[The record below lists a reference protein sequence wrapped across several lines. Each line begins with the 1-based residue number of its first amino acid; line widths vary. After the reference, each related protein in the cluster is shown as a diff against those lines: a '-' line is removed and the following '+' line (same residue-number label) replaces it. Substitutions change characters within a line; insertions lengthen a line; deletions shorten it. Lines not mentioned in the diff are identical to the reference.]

1 MKINSKMI
9 FLVLFIILASTAPV
23 LALTLTDVIMGIL
36 TFVIGDA
43 LDGIMAYFGTIAILA
58 AWTPFILLVLLVI
71 LPAITVYTIIYGFL
85 MEIRIFRN
93 KTVNLIIALSIGS
106 SAIFL
111 PLPPFGV
118 PVFGLL
124 VAFLFG
130 AMAWWAIFVFS
141 IMFFVGVWYLFLT
154 RRAKWGTTSAVYGA
168 YQDEAKG
175 LSFELRAINESGRCH
190 EKNGERNRPKHKS
203 WNRSFSKGINRQE
216 KRLERKN
223 KGNGRNQKK
232 ALRSFQLLN
241 NVINRDYS

>member
-23 LALTLTDVIMGIL
+23 LASTLTDVIMGIL

-43 LDGIMAYFGTIAILA
+43 LDGIMAYFDTIAILA

-175 LSFELRAINESGRCH
+175 LSFELRAINESLADAMRRMAK
-190 EKNGERNRPKHKS
+190 ETDPNTRA
-203 WNRSFSKGINRQE
+203 GIEASVRE
-216 KRLERKN
+216 LTDRKN
-223 KGNGRNQKK
+223 DLSERIREMEEIRRR
-232 ALRSFQLLN
+232 L
-241 NVINRDYS
+241 